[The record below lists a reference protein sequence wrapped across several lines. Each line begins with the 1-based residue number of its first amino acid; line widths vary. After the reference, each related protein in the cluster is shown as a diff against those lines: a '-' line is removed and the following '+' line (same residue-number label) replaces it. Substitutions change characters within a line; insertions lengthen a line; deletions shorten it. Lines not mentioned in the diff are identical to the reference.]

1 MNFKRLQLF
10 AFILLLLS
18 AFTELSESQGW
29 ITYGNPDLVFG
40 LSLGFV
46 LISLSFNIK
55 VIRAMGIP
63 EKNRKQSQ
71 RLTFITAVY
80 AFLVFAM
87 ELF

>member
-1 MNFKRLQLF
+1 MSNKRLQALS
-10 AFILLLLS
+10 IVLLLLS
-18 AFTELSESQGW
+18 LFTELSDSQGW
-29 ITYGNPDLVFG
+29 ISFNNPELAFG

-46 LISLSFNIK
+46 LFSLSFNVK

-63 EKNRKQSQ
+63 EKEKKQSQ

-80 AFLVFAM
+80 AFLVFGI